1 MTLQGDYVPSPNAWV
16 REQVELYE
24 STGGAEGSTLRG
36 VPVVIITSVGAKSG
50 KVRKTP
56 VMRVEHEGR
65 YAAVASQG
73 GDPKHPTWYFNLL
86 ANPRIEVQD
95 GPEPRPYVARE
106 VGGAEKATWWQ
117 RARAVWPAYA
127 DYQQRTEREIPV
139 FVLEPVTD

>member
-36 VPVVIITSVGAKSG
+36 VPVVIITSVGARSG

-56 VMRVEHEGR
+56 VMRVEHEGS

-95 GPEPRPYVARE
+95 GPEPRPFVARE

-127 DYQQRTEREIPV
+127 DYQQKTEREIPV